1 MWGRRPC
8 TLFCVSPSEI
18 IHNCD
23 REIPEGDLRQETF
36 RTFSGNKKPA
46 LEREL
51 WNHSYYVETVGS
63 VSEENIRRYIEH
75 QSKAY

>member
-46 LEREL
+46 LERGA
-51 WNHSYYVETVGS
+51 VESFLS
-63 VSEENIRRYIEH
+63 VSYTHLTLPTTERV
-75 QSKAY
+75 